1 MAEISRTGGPKTT
14 DMKTWTVPL
23 STTPPRPW
31 QRLFMESPETNTVC
45 TPEAIRFTGSS
56 ISFTSE
62 EINVPQ
68 WIRHI
73 DIWIASASERYADQV
88 SERDRE
94 SARQQAAEEE
104 RKGKV
109 REANE
114 RFKNL

>member
-23 STTPPRPW
+23 NTGPSRAW
-31 QRLFMESPETNTVC
+31 QRLFMESSETNTIC
-45 TPEAIRFTGSS
+45 APEAVGFTGQS
-56 ISFTSE
+56 IFFTSDE
-62 EINVPQ
+62 ANVPQ

-73 DIWIASASERYADQV
+73 DIWIASANERYANHV
-88 SERDRE
+88 TERDRE
-94 SARQQAAEEE
+94 SARQRAAEEE
-104 RKGKV
+104 RQGQV